1 MREILK
7 IASAKDEVVQ
17 YDKMGS
23 VYFELLSGMRLEVQG
38 NTWILAGFLR
48 IGVFELTSELP
59 FYVNNVS
66 KLSIFRILLLKN
78 IEE

>member
-38 NTWILAGFLR
+38 NT
-48 IGVFELTSELP
+48 
-59 FYVNNVS
+59 
-66 KLSIFRILLLKN
+66 
-78 IEE
+78 